1 METKF
6 KEAYLA
12 GLIEFEELDALV
24 SRWNF
29 SDDNTPLREYLGIN
43 GDEEDVWIEEG
54 DEALQEMLDRQKA

>member
-1 METKF
+1 MEKKF

-29 SDDNTPLREYLGIN
+29 SDDNTPLRE
-43 GDEEDVWIEEG
+43 EDVWIEEG
-54 DEALQEMLDRQKA
+54 DEALQEMLDR

>member
-1 METKF
+1 MEKKF

-43 GDEEDVWIEEG
+43 EDEEDVWIEEG

>member
-1 METKF
+1 MEKKF

-43 GDEEDVWIEEG
+43 RDEEDVWIEEG

>member
-1 METKF
+1 MEKKF

-29 SDDNTPLREYLGIN
+29 SDDNTLASTGTKRMYG
-43 GDEEDVWIEEG
+43 
-54 DEALQEMLDRQKA
+54 